1 MVYNEWV
8 ILKYACC
15 VWTQSFILLMTTT
28 FKMWLCTSSIKKE
41 NLAKISKWDYIKL
54 KSSAQQMKP
63 STIWKVNLQKKKN
76 VLVNHVSDKELIHK
90 ICKKPLTTQQQKLF
104 QDKLNKHFP
113 KEGIQMSNRYMK
125 RCLTSLIIREMQVKA
140 KMTCIRVTFINKK
153 TSEDRDGDG
162 EKRILLHCCWGCKL
176 AQTLWKTICNFFEN

>member
-1 MVYNEWV
+1 MG
-8 ILKYACC
+8 LHQTK
-15 VWTQSFILLMTTT
+15 
-28 FKMWLCTSSIKKE
+28 KLCTANETI
-41 NLAKISKWDYIKL
+41 NYM
-54 KSSAQQMKP
+54 KSQP
-63 STIWKVNLQKKKN
+63 TKKKN

-125 RCLTSLIIREMQVKA
+125 RSLTSLIIREMQVKA